1 MASASAV
8 PGPLRMN
15 RFSDVGM
22 AVAILTIVALLI
34 VPLPEPILDLL
45 IVANLTGAVVILLV
59 ALTTTEPL
67 EFSVF
72 PSVLLVS
79 TLFRLALNISATKLI
94 LATGH
99 AGSVI
104 DAFGNVVVGGNFV
117 VGVIAFAILVV
128 VQFVVITNGAGRV
141 AEVAARFTLD
151 ALPGKQMSIDAD
163 LQAGLINETEAR
175 ERRQKIEREA
185 DFYGSM
191 DGASKFVRGDAIAA
205 VLIILI
211 NIVGGFV
218 IGMLNGQADAL
229 TILRTYTL
237 LTVGE
242 GLVSQVPALIISTAT
257 GLMVTRAAGK
267 SHMGQEFAAQLL
279 ANPRPLL
286 LAGALLFALVPI
298 AGFPKI
304 PLLLIGS
311 LAAAGGFLLLRG
323 ERDQAKQQAVV
334 RERESKSAARPQEDP
349 TRLLAVDVLRIELGS
364 NLLALALPDHGG
376 DLADR
381 VGQARKSIAL
391 ELGIVLPTVRLRDN
405 LSLPPNEYVIKLRD
419 QVVARWEVQPN
430 MLLAIDS
437 GSVSQRMD
445 GIATTEPAFGGSAV
459 WIARSEREA
468 AEIRGYIVAQPSSVI
483 ITHLTEIIRKHAAEL
498 LTRQELQS
506 LIEGIKAQNKAVV
519 DELIPQHMTLG
530 EVQKV
535 LQALLRERVSVRDLG
550 TILEALADW
559 APRTKDLDQLVE
571 YTRSALARQIC
582 KQHTGE
588 GNTLHVILLEGSL
601 DQQLRDHVQPSP
613 VGSIL
618 ALEPSIGRTLVDAIG
633 SEAERCTQQ
642 GYSPVLLCSTQI
654 RLPLQRLLGHF
665 HPTLP
670 VLSYNEIVQGVDLVQ
685 VGVVRNTMLN
695 QVGIAA

>member
-298 AGFPKI
+298 
-304 PLLLIGS
+304 
-311 LAAAGGFLLLRG
+311 
-323 ERDQAKQQAVV
+323 
-334 RERESKSAARPQEDP
+334 
-349 TRLLAVDVLRIELGS
+349 
-364 NLLALALPDHGG
+364 
-376 DLADR
+376 DR
-381 VGQARKSIAL
+381 RA
-391 ELGIVLPTVRLRDN
+391 
-405 LSLPPNEYVIKLRD
+405 
-419 QVVARWEVQPN
+419 
-430 MLLAIDS
+430 
-437 GSVSQRMD
+437 
-445 GIATTEPAFGGSAV
+445 
-459 WIARSEREA
+459 
-468 AEIRGYIVAQPSSVI
+468 
-483 ITHLTEIIRKHAAEL
+483 
-498 LTRQELQS
+498 
-506 LIEGIKAQNKAVV
+506 
-519 DELIPQHMTLG
+519 
-530 EVQKV
+530 
-535 LQALLRERVSVRDLG
+535 
-550 TILEALADW
+550 
-559 APRTKDLDQLVE
+559 
-571 YTRSALARQIC
+571 
-582 KQHTGE
+582 
-588 GNTLHVILLEGSL
+588 HV
-601 DQQLRDHVQPSP
+601 
-613 VGSIL
+613 
-618 ALEPSIGRTLVDAIG
+618 
-633 SEAERCTQQ
+633 
-642 GYSPVLLCSTQI
+642 
-654 RLPLQRLLGHF
+654 
-665 HPTLP
+665 
-670 VLSYNEIVQGVDLVQ
+670 
-685 VGVVRNTMLN
+685 
-695 QVGIAA
+695 